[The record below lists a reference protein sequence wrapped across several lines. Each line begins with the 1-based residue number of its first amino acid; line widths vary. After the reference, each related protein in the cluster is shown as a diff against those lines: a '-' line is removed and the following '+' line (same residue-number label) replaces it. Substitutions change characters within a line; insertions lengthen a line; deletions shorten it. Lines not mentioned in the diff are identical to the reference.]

1 MLSPLC
7 LSSECLGSKNP
18 TSSLCFHSP
27 GDGSS
32 IHLTVLGCL
41 LNLHQRTVDKW
52 RLSCSAVLVWEDS
65 NHPLVSLLETSF
77 KNKTLEDGS
86 PSFKRGRGGQE
97 AGKPFTTQK
106 RVDVVES

>member
-77 KNKTLEDGS
+77 KNKTLEDDS
-86 PSFKRGRGGQE
+86 ILMPLIFK
-97 AGKPFTTQK
+97 KVFYL
-106 RVDVVES
+106 